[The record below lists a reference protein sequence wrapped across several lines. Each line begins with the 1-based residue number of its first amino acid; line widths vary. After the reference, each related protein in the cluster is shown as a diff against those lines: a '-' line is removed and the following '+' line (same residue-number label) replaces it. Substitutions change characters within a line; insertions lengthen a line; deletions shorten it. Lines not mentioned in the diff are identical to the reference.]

1 MRFIESSWE
10 VVANMLTKLY
20 GQLGNKRSSILLTTN
35 ASLRNWEVV
44 KGWVPG
50 NKFKKQLFPGFDNF
64 SIATIFL
71 TNLAVKLRSMPLYK
85 ITQDLSWVARRF
97 YSLSNNGYRD
107 AYLHWAGKK
116 ENSWLIQAKTR
127 QTLNFGSFIWDLGS
141 EMNYVY

>member
-10 VVANMLTKLY
+10 VVANMFTKLY
-20 GQLGNKRSSILLTTN
+20 GQLGNKQSSILLTTN

-50 NKFKKQLFPGFDNF
+50 NKFKKQLFPGFWQF
-64 SIATIFL
+64 FYSYYL
-71 TNLAVKLRSMPLYK
+71 PHQSGKLRSMPLYK
-85 ITQDLSWVARRF
+85 ITQDLSWVGRRF

-116 ENSWLIQAKTR
+116 ENSWLIPAKTR
-127 QTLNFGSFIWDLGS
+127 QTLNFGSFIWDLGN